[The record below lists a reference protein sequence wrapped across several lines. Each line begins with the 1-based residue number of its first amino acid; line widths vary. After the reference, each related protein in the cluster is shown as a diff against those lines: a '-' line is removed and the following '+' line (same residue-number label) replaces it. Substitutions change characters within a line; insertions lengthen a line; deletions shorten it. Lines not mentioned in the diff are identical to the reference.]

1 MKMPLKLLCTLTGL
15 GAMLAL
21 TAHAVT
27 PPCPA
32 GCGAQTVTCLKT
44 ARMSRATCRAG
55 CRANATS
62 TDLGSC
68 IRGCTDTFRS
78 DQTTCRNDE
87 ANCVQACSPPSPSSG
102 DPSTANCPGTCGED
116 LGTCAH
122 NVAAALK
129 TCVTGCAPGSGRQSC
144 IAGCLSTAQSGAATC
159 ASDFTTCV
167 ANCGGTTTTTTSPTA
182 TTTTMPGPPACGDPT
197 DQACG
202 GTCPTH
208 GDVCRDVSRTC
219 TCVTPH

>member
-15 GAMLAL
+15 GAMFAL
-21 TAHAVT
+21 TAQAAS
-27 PPCPA
+27 PPCAA
-32 GCGAQTVTCLKT
+32 GCGAQNVTCLKS
-44 ARMSRATCRAG
+44 ARMVRSSCRTG
-55 CRANATS
+55 CQTS
-62 TDLGSC
+62 ADVGSC
-68 IRGCTDTFRS
+68 MRGCANTFRS
-78 DQTTCRNDE
+78 AQTTCHTGQ
-87 ANCVQACSPPSPSSG
+87 ASCVQACNPSSPASG
-102 DPSTANCPGTCGED
+102 DPSTASCFGACGED

-208 GDVCRDVSRTC
+208 GDVCRDVSGTC